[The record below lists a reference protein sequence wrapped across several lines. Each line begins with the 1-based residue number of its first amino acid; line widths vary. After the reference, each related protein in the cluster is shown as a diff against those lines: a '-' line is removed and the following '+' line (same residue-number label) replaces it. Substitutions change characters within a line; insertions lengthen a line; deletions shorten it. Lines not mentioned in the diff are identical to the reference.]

1 MSLEDM
7 LHLTTENVEVIILS
21 NLSYNEQCV
30 EKWKRLSLA
39 TTDMEIIGHVTNMW
53 SLFGLHFSQM
63 RLTKKDR
70 LPWTHKQNKKLP

>member
-39 TTDMEIIGHVTNMW
+39 TTDMEIIGHVTNVIFVW
-53 SLFGLHFSQM
+53 FTFFS
-63 RLTKKDR
+63 DEVD
-70 LPWTHKQNKKLP
+70 

>member
-30 EKWKRLSLA
+30 EK
-39 TTDMEIIGHVTNMW
+39 
-53 SLFGLHFSQM
+53 
-63 RLTKKDR
+63 
-70 LPWTHKQNKKLP
+70 